1 MCLST
6 AYKTDEPDSIIM
18 EYVSK
23 IEVDGSLITLTD
35 VLGDTKTVEGTIK
48 MVDRRSRQ
56 NQLLGAE
63 APIYL

>member
-6 AYKTDEPDSIIM
+6 AYKTDEPDNIIM

-48 MVDRRSRQ
+48 MVDLTGGVVKI
-56 NQLLGAE
+56 NC
-63 APIYL
+63 